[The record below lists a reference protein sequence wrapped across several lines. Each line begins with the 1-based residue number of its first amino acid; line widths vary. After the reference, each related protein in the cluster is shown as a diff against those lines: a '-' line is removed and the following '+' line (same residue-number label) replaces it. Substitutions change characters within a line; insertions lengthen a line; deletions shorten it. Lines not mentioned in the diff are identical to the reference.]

1 MQNAKCKMQNA
12 KLQLKIQNSK
22 KIKKELPSVQK
33 NISLKNYTTFKIG
46 GKAKYFFAAKSKESL
61 ISAIK
66 AAKRIN
72 LPFFMLGRGSNLL
85 VSDKEY
91 KGLIIKI
98 QNTKYKIPR
107 SRTSSLR
114 GKQNTKIYAEAGV
127 PLSQLLNEATKNN
140 LTGLEWAVGIPGSVG
155 GAVKG
160 NAGAFGSSLSDNI
173 QRVEVFN
180 INNEKIKIFKN
191 KNCQF
196 SYRNSIFKK
205 NKSLIVVSL
214 VLKLK
219 KGDKKEMEKK
229 IKEYSDYRKRHQPL
243 NFSSA
248 GSIFVNPEGFSAGQL
263 IEKCGLK
270 GKKIGEAQ
278 ISKIHANFIVNRNR
292 AKAKDVKKL
301 INLMKKKVK
310 QKFGLVLKE
319 EIEYL

>member
-1 MQNAKCKMQNA
+1 MQNA

-219 KGDKKEMEKK
+219 KGDKKEM
-229 IKEYSDYRKRHQPL
+229 
-243 NFSSA
+243 
-248 GSIFVNPEGFSAGQL
+248 
-263 IEKCGLK
+263 
-270 GKKIGEAQ
+270 
-278 ISKIHANFIVNRNR
+278 
-292 AKAKDVKKL
+292 
-301 INLMKKKVK
+301 
-310 QKFGLVLKE
+310 
-319 EIEYL
+319 